1 MSCRDKHVIAWKSF
15 EIGDGVLYTED
26 DVKKICPSTPSS
38 LGLVV
43 HESFILSLKEEGI
56 MSRKKTENVNED
68 TMGNEIVTSDQPS
81 CTTNCIYFVK
91 RTIGD

>member
-1 MSCRDKHVIAWKSF
+1 
-15 EIGDGVLYTED
+15 
-26 DVKKICPSTPSS
+26 
-38 LGLVV
+38 
-43 HESFILSLKEEGI
+43 

-91 RTIGD
+91 RTIGDQSLMILGFFGGHLSVLKGGNELLQGR